1 MVRYLG
7 RHTPGIDQRTG
18 RKVKYKDL
26 VEDGENRGLLVARE
40 ERDAE
45 HPQKFARR
53 VPLDRLNIR
62 RPSPEPMIGAV
73 TVIGNSGASSD
84 LWEGNQTAVHL
95 SLVMGEVVVT
105 PTAEIRP
112 ESQVAPSITGTPRE
126 GETLTSSQG
135 TWTNTPTS
143 YAYQWYRNGVAIG
156 SATSSTYDLVT
167 ADIGTLITVTV
178 TASNGGGSASQTSD
192 AVGPILQA
200 LPVNTVLPVITGTP
214 QVGETL
220 TVDNG
225 TWDNTPILSY
235 AYQWTSDGAN
245 IPGATSSSYLVTT
258 DYAGTEIRAVVT
270 ATNAGGSASA
280 TADPVGVAPHL
291 EALSNDI
298 VLTGRDVLLRKA
310 NKLLVTSK
318 DIAVAGSSILLNTAR
333 KLYPTSK
340 NIAVTGSSVNVSN
353 LLGLGTDFV
362 GAFVRLSGNDTR
374 DWTTS
379 GGVAVPWNGTDDVD
393 VGGWHDPSS
402 SNTRLTVPSDYG
414 ITRVRIMANA
424 YMSGMTGLAGAG
436 SPTVLSI
443 RKNGSTSFD
452 NYSLKRM
459 RGLTTGFTTT
469 EWYLST
475 ESIPATAGD
484 YFEIMLEA
492 GGTDTSTTLG
502 STYSYAMIEA
512 THRTGDT
519 YYGANVTKASAATG
533 VNASGGHTVTWTSEL
548 DDSGGWHDNVTNN
561 TRLTVPSGLG
571 ITTVRLS
578 ANVILQNLAN
588 GNYVYQRWNKNGSAT
603 YEGMVQVQWQAPG
616 SSSDVE
622 YQFITPDIPATAGD
636 YFELV
641 LVSNDTSIDI
651 AASSRAT
658 IEAVS
663 YAQDLS
669 AVVTASAVASGNFTG
684 FPAVTFNTET
694 RDDGGWFNS
703 GASTTRFTVPSGYN
717 ISHVD
722 LFACVPVSDAA
733 DIGQKYG
740 VLIFIKNG
748 VETYVGKAQHSQT
761 NTSASGITAYE
772 LYLSAYSVPCQ
783 AGDYFEVLHGSGPDT
798 AITLAASRTFHI
810 RATCFDGST

>member
-1 MVRYLG
+1 MSRTNGTYTASTSGFKPAVEGAVIDSSDWNTLLDDLEAAVTETVYTGGLGATDNAMVRTDG
-7 RHTPGIDQRTG
+7 TDTKKAQGATPTISDTGIIAGVATFLLTSYTIATLPAGAEGQIAYASDWDKNGGASTG
-18 RKVKYKDL
+18 SL
-26 VEDGENRGLLVARE
+26 VFFDGEAWRGV
-40 ERDAE
+40 DT
-45 HPQKFARR
+45 
-53 VPLDRLNIR
+53 
-62 RPSPEPMIGAV
+62 GA
-73 TVIGNSGASSD
+73 TTGQA
-84 LWEGNQTAVHL
+84 
-95 SLVMGEVVVT
+95 
-105 PTAEIRP
+105 P
-112 ESQVAPSITGTPRE
+112 ESTALPVISGTPNE
-126 GETLTSSQG
+126 DETLSTTNG
-135 TWTNTPTS
+135 TWLYTPTS
-143 YAYQWYRNGVAIG
+143 YAYQWKR
-156 SATSSTYDLVT
+156 
-167 ADIGTLITVTV
+167 
-178 TASNGGGSASQTSD
+178 
-192 AVGPILQA
+192 
-200 LPVNTVLPVITGTP
+200 
-214 QVGETL
+214 
-220 TVDNG
+220 
-225 TWDNTPILSY
+225 
-235 AYQWTSDGAN
+235 DGAS
-245 IPGATSSSYLVTT
+245 IGGATSSAYILAAADVGATIT
-258 DYAGTEIRAVVT
+258 VAVT
-270 ATNAGGSASA
+270 ATSASGSTTA
-280 TADPVGVAPHL
+280 TSAGVGPVVGA
-291 EALSNDI
+291 A
-298 VLTGRDVLLRKA
+298 
-310 NKLLVTSK
+310 
-318 DIAVAGSSILLNTAR
+318 
-333 KLYPTSK
+333 
-340 NIAVTGSSVNVSN
+340 
-353 LLGLGTDFV
+353 DFV
-362 GAFVRLSGNDTR
+362 GAFVHLSGNDTR
-374 DWTTS
+374 DWTTA

-393 VGGWHDPSS
+393 VGGWHDPASN
-402 SNTRLTVPSDYG
+402 NTRLTVPSGYG

-424 YMSGMTGLAGAG
+424 YMSAMTGTAGAG
-436 SPTVLSI
+436 SPTVLRI
-443 RKNGSTSFD
+443 RKNGSTAFN
-452 NYSLKRM
+452 NYSVKRM

-469 EWYLST
+469 EWFLST

-502 STYSYAMIEA
+502 STYSYAMVEA
-512 THRTGDT
+512 THRGGDT
-519 YYGANVTKASAATG
+519 YYGANVTKTSAATG

-548 DDSGGWHDNVTNN
+548 DDTGGWHDSVTNN
-561 TRLTVPSGLG
+561 TRLTVPTGLG

-588 GNYVYQRWNKNGSAT
+588 GNYVYQRWNKNGSST

-616 SSSDVE
+616 SSTDVE
-622 YQFITPDIPATAGD
+622 YQFVTPDIPATAGD

-663 YAQDLS
+663 YEQDLS

-772 LYLSAYSVPCQ
+772 LYMSAYSVPCV
-783 AGDYFEVLHGSGPDT
+783 AGDYFEVLHASGPDT

-810 RATCFDGST
+810 RATRFDGVA